1 MKLLSTVAVKKEK
14 RTQNMTHIEE
24 TIQKTVKKSRQKNI
38 CNSSKNS
45 KIEIITKNLKIQIA
59 ISK

>member
-24 TIQKTVKKSRQKNI
+24 TIQKTVK
-38 CNSSKNS
+38 
-45 KIEIITKNLKIQIA
+45 
-59 ISK
+59 